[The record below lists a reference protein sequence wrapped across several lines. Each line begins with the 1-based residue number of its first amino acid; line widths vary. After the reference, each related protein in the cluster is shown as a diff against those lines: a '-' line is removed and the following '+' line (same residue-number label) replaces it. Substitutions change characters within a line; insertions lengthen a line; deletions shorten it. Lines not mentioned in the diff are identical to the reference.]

1 MHVMGIIYE
10 ELFTTGELKS
20 FVFNQDFCKEKGWGN
35 DMWVAFSD
43 DYEKDKGHAPVH
55 FQDES
60 HAQLFESVYEGK
72 AIRRIGVKRFWKEQS
87 RYHYRTTWN
96 CIPIQENYE
105 GYLYTLFLPEYAVP
119 EHMFGCCESSNNIIK
134 DGNRYILYAF
144 LRGVECRD
152 MFLDVVFI
160 IDKHIFRNSRKQNGA
175 YRDFS
180 SLLWQNNVRNI
191 QPDQKTVEVS
201 NRSEDLH
208 VVLNI
213 SGGNVTVG
221 NNIQQT
227 VVNHFDSDK
236 FERLAEELKKCQVTK
251 SDIEELKVLIQQ
263 GNVDAGKGILSEGIQ
278 DWIARVKTSLCQ
290 GGMAVTWNILTNII
304 WQYYL

>member
-1 MHVMGIIYE
+1 
-10 ELFTTGELKS
+10 
-20 FVFNQDFCKEKGWGN
+20 
-35 DMWVAFSD
+35 
-43 DYEKDKGHAPVH
+43 
-55 FQDES
+55 
-60 HAQLFESVYEGK
+60 
-72 AIRRIGVKRFWKEQS
+72 
-87 RYHYRTTWN
+87 
-96 CIPIQENYE
+96 
-105 GYLYTLFLPEYAVP
+105 
-119 EHMFGCCESSNNIIK
+119 
-134 DGNRYILYAF
+134 
-144 LRGVECRD
+144 

-201 NRSEDLH
+201 NRSGDLH

-221 NNIQQT
+221 NSIQQT